1 MSIVLLA
8 ALGPPLPAAQFT
20 VCVPLGAVRLH
31 VGPTART
38 CSPQSPLP
46 AGPSRGTCSGLLSPD
61 IPPCQRL
68 SRSSSPTSFF
78 PASLPPRPG
87 SLRCRETSS
96 SFPRDTTRTRCFPD
110 SDVLCLS
117 VHRHDHQTLGSKT
130 TAAMPCA
137 RHEDSVPLV
146 AVAEEACRG
155 NPLFRCFE
163 FFGATLPFESNRAIA
178 KALHAALAAAGP
190 CSPRLTLDGRMG
202 MIPAGLNFQH
212 PRPSTNRVGD
222 RPGTRTMMALG
233 MAAITHTTHT
243 HRPPASRPSIP
254 RATPTRVAGGGHLEC
269 SLSRPSPWPAPWCLG
284 ELKSSKHSRLQQSA
298 GRRMEV

>member
-20 VCVPLGAVRLH
+20 VCVGAVRLH

-110 SDVLCLS
+110 SDVLSLS
-117 VHRHDHQTLGSKT
+117 T
-130 TAAMPCA
+130 TKHWEAKPRQPC
-137 RHEDSVPLV
+137 
-146 AVAEEACRG
+146 
-155 NPLFRCFE
+155 
-163 FFGATLPFESNRAIA
+163 RA
-178 KALHAALAAAGP
+178 
-190 CSPRLTLDGRMG
+190 
-202 MIPAGLNFQH
+202 
-212 PRPSTNRVGD
+212 
-222 RPGTRTMMALG
+222 PGTRTRSL
-233 MAAITHTTHT
+233 
-243 HRPPASRPSIP
+243 
-254 RATPTRVAGGGHLEC
+254 
-269 SLSRPSPWPAPWCLG
+269 LSRWLRERAVAILCSAASNSLVRLCRSSPTVPSQKLFTRPWLRLGRVHLDSPWTG
-284 ELKSSKHSRLQQSA
+284 EW
-298 GRRMEV
+298 E